1 MKNKILRTMLEHD
14 MLTRGMHVVIGL
26 SGGPD
31 SMCMF
36 DVFCRLAGDWDLKL
50 HPVHVNHKFRPG
62 AAEADQKFVEE
73 ACIEAGWPCKT
84 FIYDCNSIAKERG
97 MTSEE
102 AGRFVRYESFEA
114 VAREISDEIASEGGE
129 ISDSKESE
137 IAIAVGQNADDQA
150 ETVLFRILRGTGV
163 DGLAGIA
170 YLRWNENGRK
180 IIRPLLDCNRREIEE
195 YCAER
200 KLNPR
205 RDHTNEEPIYMRNQ
219 IRLELLPLLRKTFN
233 PNITAGLNRLA
244 ASASVDSD
252 FIWSQAEK
260 CYEAAVLEDDENKI
274 EFSLK
279 DLLSFHEAI
288 RIRLYNKA
296 LEQIGLE
303 QNVSAAHLAGV
314 EAVVASANPS
324 ASWDLPEGFA
334 VERRYEHIC
343 FFKRSQCTETG
354 QLKVS
359 AFQSRAALKAA
370 TVPAATRTAAA
381 AAAYATVYFDAQ
393 ALKDVYGEDAA
404 EKITLRTRMAGD
416 FMTISIGGSL
426 HRKKLQDIMVDGK
439 IPKNQREKVQLAAIG
454 SEILW
459 ILPGENRRGRI
470 SGAYKLL
477 ESQERPII
485 ALEYLF

>member
-102 AGRFVRYESFEA
+102 AGRFVRYEAFEA
-114 VAREISDEIASEGGE
+114 VAREISDSTQT
-129 ISDSKESE
+129 E

-150 ETVLFRILRGTGV
+150 ETVIFRILRGTGV

-170 YLRWNENGRK
+170 YLRWNEEGRK
-180 IIRPLLDCNRREIEE
+180 VIRPLLDCSRREIEE

-200 KLNPR
+200 NLNPR

-219 IRLELLPLLRKTFN
+219 IRLELLPILRKTFN

-260 CYEAAVLEDDENKI
+260 CYEAAVLKEDEKEI

-303 QNVSAAHLAGV
+303 QNVSAAHLTGV

-334 VERRYEHIC
+334 VERRYETVC
-343 FFKRSQCTETG
+343 FFKRSQCAEAG
-354 QLKVS
+354 KLKVS
-359 AFQSRAALKAA
+359 IFPSRAEVKEASVAEADKAA
-370 TVPAATRTAAA
+370 DKAAENAPALRAAA
-381 AAAYATVYFDAQ
+381 EQTARAYFDAQ
-393 ALKDVYGEDAA
+393 ALQDVYGEDAA
-404 EKITLRTRMAGD
+404 EKITLRTRMPGD

-459 ILPGENRRGRI
+459 ILPGENRKGRI
-470 SGAYKLL
+470 SSAYKSL
-477 ESQERPII
+477 ESGERTII

>member
-36 DVFCRLAGDWDLKL
+36 DVFCRLASDWDLKL

-102 AGRFVRYESFEA
+102 AGRFARYEAFET
-114 VAREISDEIASEGGE
+114 VASEISDEIASEGSE
-129 ISDSKESE
+129 ISDSKEPE

-170 YLRWNENGRK
+170 YLRCDERGRK
-180 IIRPLLDCNRREIEE
+180 VIRPLLDCSRSEIEE

-200 KLNPR
+200 NLNPR
-205 RDHTNEEPIYMRNQ
+205 RDHTNDEPIYMRNQ

-260 CYEAAVLEDDENKI
+260 CYAAAVFQEDENKI

-334 VERRYEHIC
+334 VERRYETVC
-343 FFKRSQCTETG
+343 FFKRSQCAEAG

-359 AFQSRAALKAA
+359 IFQSKAAALAAAVQPAADKSAAQKAA
-370 TVPAATRTAAA
+370 AR
-381 AAAYATVYFDAQ
+381 VYFDAQ
-393 ALKDVYGEDAA
+393 ALKDIYGEDAA
-404 EKITLRTRMAGD
+404 EKITLRTRMPGD
-416 FMTISIGGSL
+416 FMTISIGGGL

-439 IPKNQREKVQLAAIG
+439 IPKTQREKVQLAAIG

-470 SGAYKLL
+470 SSAYKSL
-477 ESQERPII
+477 ESGERTII

>member
-1 MKNKILRTMLEHD
+1 MKNKILRTMLEHN

-102 AGRFVRYESFEA
+102 AGRFVRYEAFET
-114 VAREISDEIASEGGE
+114 VANEISGKISSRISSEISDA
-129 ISDSKESE
+129 KKPE

-170 YLRWNENGRK
+170 YLRWDENGRK
-180 IIRPLLDCNRREIEE
+180 VIRPLLDCSRREIEE

-200 KLNPR
+200 KLDPR

-252 FIWSQAEK
+252 FIWNQAEK
-260 CYEAAVLEDDENKI
+260 CYAAAVLQEDENKI

-324 ASWDLPEGFA
+324 ASWDLPERFA
-334 VERRYEHIC
+334 VERRYDKIC
-343 FFKRSQCTETG
+343 FVKHSQCAEAG
-354 QLKVS
+354 HLKVS
-359 AFQSRAALKAA
+359 IFQSKAA
-370 TVPAATRTAAA
+370 AHQ
-381 AAAYATVYFDAQ
+381 AAAYQTAARAYFDEQ

-404 EKITLRTRMAGD
+404 EKITLRTRMPGD

-426 HRKKLQDIMVDGK
+426 HRKKLQDIMVDGR
-439 IPKNQREKVQLAAIG
+439 IPKTQRENVQLAAIG

-470 SGAYKLL
+470 SSAYKSL
-477 ESQERPII
+477 ESGERTII